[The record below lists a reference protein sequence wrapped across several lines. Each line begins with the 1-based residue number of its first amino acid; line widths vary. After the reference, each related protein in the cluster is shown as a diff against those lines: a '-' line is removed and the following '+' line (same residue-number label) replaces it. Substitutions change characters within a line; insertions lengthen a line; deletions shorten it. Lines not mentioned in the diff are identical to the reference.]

1 MSKTKSNA
9 GKKGRRNNKK
19 QTKVDLRAG
28 GTIAPQS
35 MEVVLTYCTDYVTP
49 MGITNIDDRLFRLN
63 SIYAPHISP
72 NTPTGHQPLGSD
84 EYAFFYHR
92 YRVMK
97 CHVEVEWYGA
107 YATGLLFGLYGSN
120 SASAIT
126 DSGLFA
132 EYQGSI
138 TKVMCEPAGRI
149 KLSKTFDLPKMTGV
163 TRAQYLA
170 DDAYQA
176 EISANPTST
185 AALHVMT
192 HCPTSSEINY
202 AFRIKMYYT
211 VIYFDGNDL
220 GRS

>member
-1 MSKTKSNA
+1 MSKTKSKA
-9 GKKGRRNNKK
+9 VKKYRRKNR
-19 QTKVDLRAG
+19 TKTKIDLRPG
-28 GTIAPQS
+28 GTIAPQAL
-35 MEVVLTYCTDYVTP
+35 EIVLTYCTDYVTQTP
-49 MGITNIDDRLFRLN
+49 VTNIDDRLFRLN
-63 SIYAPHISP
+63 SIYSPHISP
-72 NTPTGHQPLGSD
+72 NTPTGHQPLGHD
-84 EYAFFYHR
+84 EYVFFYNR

-107 YATGLLFGLYGSN
+107 YATGLLFGLHGSN

-132 EYQGSI
+132 EYQGSV
-138 TKVMCEPAGRI
+138 TKVFCEPSGRI
-149 KLSKTFDLPKMTGV
+149 KLSKTYDLAKLTGV
-163 TRAQYLA
+163 TKAQYLA

-176 EISANPTST
+176 QVGTNPTST

-192 HCPTSSEINY
+192 HCPTASEINY

-211 VIYFDGNDL
+211 VVFFDNNDL